1 MSKRPSPTSA
11 GPTTKRARDG
21 TEIPASQVQGQTQG
35 QGQAQA
41 QPSQSMDPEE
51 LSDALHSAGV
61 NLKEEE
67 NLLSS
72 SLQGFTQASYAPKN
86 AEDLFLDLNG
96 LVTRI
101 ARVAQAE
108 GVRFGADQGNDAILE
123 AVGLLSASCQEW
135 IAEILTEA
143 AIFSRHRRMS
153 KNDQP
158 SQVSRALRLLAQKD
172 RESEQRHATLRLSLG
187 FNEDQNASKK
197 QQESEEIQHRAANDT
212 ARMMTAGKKRFS
224 WLNAGSGGNARQAA
238 GPVRRGNSDPLRFK
252 EVKEEPGLVMRDLLA
267 ALEEKHMG
275 VKRAIIK
282 GYIKQRD

>member
-1 MSKRPSPTSA
+1 MSKRPSPSSA
-11 GPTTKRARDG
+11 GPTAKRARDG
-21 TEIPASQVQGQTQG
+21 SDALNNQQQAQA
-35 QGQAQA
+35 QAQA

-61 NLKEEE
+61 NLREEE

-72 SLQGFTQASYAPKN
+72 SLQGFAQASYAPKN

-101 ARVAQAE
+101 ARVAQTE
-108 GVRFGADQGNDAILE
+108 GIRFGADQDNESILE

-143 AIFSRHRRMS
+143 AVYSRHRRMS

-158 SQVSRALRLLAQKD
+158 SQVGRALRMLAQKD
-172 RESEQRHATLRLSLG
+172 RESEQRHTTFRLSLG
-187 FNEDQNASKK
+187 LNEDQSASKK

-224 WLNAGSGGNARQAA
+224 WLNSGSSGNARQVP
-238 GPVRRGNSDPLRFK
+238 GPTRRGGNDPLRFR
-252 EVKEEPGLVMRDLLA
+252 EVKEEPGLVMRDLLT
-267 ALEEKHMG
+267 ALDEKHMG
-275 VKRAIIK
+275 VKRALVK
-282 GYIKQRD
+282 GYVKQRD